1 MRRRMNKKGFTLVEL
16 IIVIAIIGILAAVM
30 IPSITGAVGKANIS
44 SLERKLS
51 TAASNCANY
60 FTEIEVSGATFSA
73 DALMAA
79 AALGDSVTVVDA
91 APADDVGKDNYV
103 IVVDKASAASK
114 VIAIYAGYK
123 ADNTF
128 SYTVASGAIT
138 QDCLSP
144 ESEA

>member
-60 FTEIEVSGATFSA
+60 FTEIEVSGDAYDA
-73 DALMAA
+73 DALIAA
-79 AALGDSVTVVDA
+79 AALGGTVTVA
-91 APADDVGKDNYV
+91 TTAPTEDIEKDNYV

-128 SYTVASGAIT
+128 SYTVASGVIT

-144 ESEA
+144 DADA

>member
-60 FTEIEVSGATFSA
+60 FTEIEVSGAAYNEET
-73 DALMAA
+73 LKTA
-79 AALGDSVTVVDA
+79 AALGGTVTVVTA
-91 APADDVGKDNYV
+91 APTADIGKDNYT
-103 IVVDKASAASK
+103 IVVDKTAASK

-123 ADNTF
+123 DDNTF
-128 SYTVASGAIT
+128 SYTVASGVIG
-138 QDCLSP
+138 QDVFEP
-144 ESEA
+144 EAAA

>member
-60 FTEIEVSGATFSA
+60 FTEIEVSGDAYSE
-73 DALMAA
+73 DALKTA
-79 AALGDSVTVVDA
+79 AALGDSVTVGTAD
-91 APADDVGKDNYV
+91 PAGDIGRDNYY
-103 IVVDKASAASK
+103 IVVDKTAASR
-114 VIAIYAGYK
+114 VITIYAGYRD
-123 ADNTF
+123 DNTF